1 MNAPS
6 RARQGAVASP
16 HSELASDLIA
26 REKQFSAR
34 NYDPLPVVFT
44 RGEGSWLIDVDGRRY
59 LDLMSAY
66 SAVSFG
72 HAHPRIIATLIAQAQ
87 SLGVTSRAYFNDELP
102 FLLERLAKLTGMD
115 RVLPANGGAEAVETA
130 IKAARKW
137 AHKIKGVSEGH
148 AEIIACRGNFHGR
161 TITACGLSTEPQY
174 RDGFG
179 PFPPGLS
186 TVPFGDA
193 TALALAITPRTAAFL
208 VEPIQGEGGIIV
220 PPAGYLRECAA
231 ICRERGVLLICD
243 EIQTGLGRT
252 GRLLA
257 CEHEGIKPDGVIL
270 GKALGGGLL
279 ICDEIQTG
287 LGRTGRLLACEH
299 EGIKP
304 DGVILGKALG
314 GGLLPVSAFCATDNV
329 MQVFNPGDHG
339 STFGGNPLAAAVAM
353 TALDVLFEER
363 LIERSAEIGPW
374 LLGELAG
381 LRTHPFVTD
390 VRGRGLFIGI
400 EVDPRAIGARP
411 VVDRMLARGILS
423 KDTHGTV
430 IRIAPPLNIPRED
443 LAWAVGEIHAVFQ
456 DVARD
461 LKRAA

>member
-1 MNAPS
+1 MSTPDL
-6 RARQGAVASP
+6 RARNGAGSTSVP
-16 HSELASDLIA
+16 SDLAADLMA
-26 REKQFSAR
+26 RERAFGAR
-34 NYDPLPVVFT
+34 NYDPLPVVLT

-72 HAHPRIIATLIAQAQ
+72 HAHPRIIAALVAQAQ

-102 FLLERLAKLTGMD
+102 YLLERIAKLTGMD

-137 AHKIKGVSEGH
+137 AHKIKGVPDGQ

-179 PFPPGLS
+179 PFPPGLF

-193 TALALAITPRTAAFL
+193 AALAQAITPRTAAFL

-220 PPAGYLRECAA
+220 PPASYLRECAA
-231 ICRERGVLLICD
+231 ICRERRVLLICD

-257 CEHEGIKPDGVIL
+257 CEHDGV
-270 GKALGGGLL
+270 
-279 ICDEIQTG
+279 
-287 LGRTGRLLACEH
+287 
-299 EGIKP
+299 KP

-314 GGLLPVSAFCATDNV
+314 GGLLPVSAFAATNDV

-353 TALDVLFEER
+353 TALDVLEDER
-363 LIERSAEIGPW
+363 LVERAAELGPW
-374 LLGELAG
+374 LLASLQD
-381 LRTHPFVTD
+381 LRGGIVTD
-390 VRGRGLFIGI
+390 VRGRGLFVGI
-400 EVDPRAIGARP
+400 EVDARVIGARP
-411 VVDRMLARGILS
+411 VVDRLLARGILS

-443 LAWAVGEIHAVFQ
+443 LAWAIGEIHAVFR
-456 DVARD
+456 DLARD

>member
-279 ICDEIQTG
+279 
-287 LGRTGRLLACEH
+287 
-299 EGIKP
+299 
-304 DGVILGKALG
+304 
-314 GGLLPVSAFCATDNV
+314 PVSAFCATDNV